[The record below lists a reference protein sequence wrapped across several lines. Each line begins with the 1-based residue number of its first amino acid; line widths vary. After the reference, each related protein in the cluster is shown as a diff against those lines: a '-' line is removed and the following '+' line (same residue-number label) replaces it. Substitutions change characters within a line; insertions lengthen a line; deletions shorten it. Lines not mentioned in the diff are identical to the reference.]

1 MDYGDG
7 LGNNVNLAADSG
19 NYGQFA
25 IGTFTASGT
34 SLDLFMAT
42 SGFANV
48 HYNAIMVQVI
58 PEPSTLIMVGLALGA
73 AALLRRR
80 KS

>member
-1 MDYGDG
+1 M
-7 LGNNVNLAADSG
+7 
-19 NYGQFA
+19 
-25 IGTFTASGT
+25 
-34 SLDLFMAT
+34 
-42 SGFANV
+42 
-48 HYNAIMVQVI
+48 I